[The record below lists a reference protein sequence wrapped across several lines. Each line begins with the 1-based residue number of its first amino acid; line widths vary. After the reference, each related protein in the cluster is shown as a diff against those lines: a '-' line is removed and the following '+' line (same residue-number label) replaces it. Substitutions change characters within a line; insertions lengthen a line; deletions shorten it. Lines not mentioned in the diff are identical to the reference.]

1 MFLLFHFLG
10 GLANAIQSELKRR
23 AEGKPL
29 PIKSIVKNSPSTTT
43 HLAGNSNSNNPPT
56 TTRKP
61 PNTITT
67 LIHPDQHNQL
77 MAEFRQVHKKMFTLS
92 GITEDSEATT
102 TVESSVISSEATTD
116 CRSRNR

>member
-1 MFLLFHFLG
+1 M
-10 GLANAIQSELKRR
+10 
-23 AEGKPL
+23 
-29 PIKSIVKNSPSTTT
+29 TTENM
-43 HLAGNSNSNNPPT
+43 AANSNNPNT
-56 TTRKP
+56 TTTTTTKKP
-61 PNTITT
+61 LNTLTT

-102 TVESSVISSEATTD
+102 VESSVTSEAAD

>member
-29 PIKSIVKNSPSTTT
+29 PIKSIVKNSPTTT
-43 HLAGNSNSNNPPT
+43 HLAGNSNNPNT
-56 TTRKP
+56 TTKKP

-102 TVESSVISSEATTD
+102 TVESSVISSEATND

>member
-29 PIKSIVKNSPSTTT
+29 PIKSIVKNSPTTNPNTTT
-43 HLAGNSNSNNPPT
+43 K
-56 TTRKP
+56 KP

-102 TVESSVISSEATTD
+102 IVESSVISSEATTD

>member
-1 MFLLFHFLG
+1 M
-10 GLANAIQSELKRR
+10 
-23 AEGKPL
+23 
-29 PIKSIVKNSPSTTT
+29 TTENM
-43 HLAGNSNSNNPPT
+43 AANSNNPNT
-56 TTRKP
+56 TTTTKKP
-61 PNTITT
+61 LNTITT

-102 TVESSVISSEATTD
+102 IESSVTSEAAD

>member
-1 MFLLFHFLG
+1 M
-10 GLANAIQSELKRR
+10 KRR

-29 PIKSIVKNSPSTTT
+29 PIKSIVKNSPTTT
-43 HLAGNSNSNNPPT
+43 HLAGNSNSNNPNT
-56 TTRKP
+56 TTKKP

-102 TVESSVISSEATTD
+102 VESSVTSEAAD